1 MMTYGA
7 EALYLAGTK
16 TDPATYTDMTAK
28 GVSWSIGYE
37 IMIQPGISMAAL
49 SKKVDCYDYVFNCL
63 RDLIAFGYVRIIMY
77 EGPDSPCYY
86 PTAKLRAQYPSLKN
100 CQVVED
106 DGEWIEY
113 DGVF

>member
-16 TDPATYTDMTAK
+16 TDPATYTDMIAK
-28 GVSWSIGYE
+28 GVSWSIGYD
-37 IMIQPGISMAAL
+37 ILTRPGIDLVAL
-49 SKKVDCYDYVFNCL
+49 KKAEEPTGQYFFNCL
-63 RDLIAFGYVRIIMY
+63 RDMLAFGYTRITT
-77 EGPDSPCYY
+77 GDDSPLYY